1 MDIVYRL
8 GRKFSIW
15 LNRTTNNRKD
25 KITFSAHSHRMAI
38 EGKLLGYLRCF
49 VLDIV
54 FAITESSHCK
64 KSYEYWLKKTTEQS
78 S

>member
-25 KITFSAHSHRMAI
+25 KITFSAHSHRMAL
-38 EGKLLGYLRCF
+38 EGKLSGYLRCLI
-49 VLDIV
+49 LDLF

-64 KSYEYWLKKTTEQS
+64 KSYDAWIKNNTEKS